1 MLLCEDAVINACR
14 RISGGPAGF
23 VCYLWLFREV
33 TTIFNKVYAES
44 DGA

>member
-1 MLLCEDAVINACR
+1 MCLCEDAVMNACR

-23 VCYLWLFREV
+23 VCYLRLFREV
-33 TTIFNKVYAES
+33 TTILNKVYAES